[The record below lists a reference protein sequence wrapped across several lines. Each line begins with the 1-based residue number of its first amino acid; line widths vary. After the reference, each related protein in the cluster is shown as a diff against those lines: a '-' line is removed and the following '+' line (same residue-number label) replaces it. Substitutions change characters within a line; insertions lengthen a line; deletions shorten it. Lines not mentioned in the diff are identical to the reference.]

1 MRITTRQKE
10 TTRQRILDV
19 AAKLFRSQGY
29 DATTTRDIAL
39 GAEIAAGTLFNYFPA
54 KEAIVSALFEAA
66 LIRAREVQASVT
78 ADSLEEEL
86 FACIAAELRQ
96 LKPHRKYTAALLDSS
111 LSPLAASVQQ
121 DTNDVLRTDHL
132 EMVAAKARHGGLGEL
147 SPVALQ
153 LYWTLYTGLLAFW
166 AADKSPKQEDT
177 LALLDQSL
185 TMFVSWLR
193 AEDGVRN

>member
-1 MRITTRQKE
+1 MRITTQQKE

-19 AAKLFRSQGY
+19 AARLFRTQGY

-39 GAEIAAGTLFNYFPA
+39 GAEIAAGTLFNYFPT
-54 KEAIVSALFEAA
+54 KEAIVAALAEAA
-66 LIRAREVQASVT
+66 LARAREGQARVT
-78 ADSLEEEL
+78 ADSLEEQL

-96 LKPHRKYTAALLDSS
+96 LKPHRKYTPALLETL
-111 LSPLAASVQQ
+111 LSPLAAKGQP
-121 DTNDVLRTDHL
+121 DTNDVLRTEHL
-132 EMVAAKARHGGLGEL
+132 EMVAARTRQSGLGEL

-166 AADKSPKQEDT
+166 ATDKSPKQEDT

-193 AEDGVRN
+193 SESGV